1 MKRKVKI
8 MILDGPNLAN
18 LGKREPEIYGNLS
31 RTGIEKNLRS
41 SFESENVELEFHQSD
56 FEGELIGWI
65 EKVSTSMDALVIN
78 PGALTHFH
86 YALRDAIAACTKPV
100 IEVHMTMIFS
110 REGWRKNSVTAP
122 VCNGFVAGFGWRSYY
137 VAISEVLNFLE
148 EKERG
153 TGH

>member
-31 RTGIEKNLRS
+31 RTGIEKKLRS

-65 EKVSTSMDALVIN
+65 EKVSTSLDALVIN

-110 REGWRKNSVTAP
+110 REG
-122 VCNGFVAGFGWRSYY
+122 
-137 VAISEVLNFLE
+137 
-148 EKERG
+148 
-153 TGH
+153 